1 MRPFPSRFQT
11 TARGE
16 VNPSSW
22 LEGRPS
28 GGGGGTCATECV
40 CVQYKDDD
48 RKIRKKKKK
57 DMKTKRE
64 RIVNIPPGQMSSISR
79 IKGPIF
85 NCKSFYFYFVQSLQV
100 GCSEMT
106 SLSGSFLASV

>member
-1 MRPFPSRFQT
+1 MRYR
-11 TARGE
+11 
-16 VNPSSW
+16 
-22 LEGRPS
+22 
-28 GGGGGTCATECV
+28 V

-48 RKIRKKKKK
+48 RKIRKKKKRHEDK
-57 DMKTKRE
+57 E

-100 GCSEMT
+100 GCSEMM